1 VAVNQNTSGKRTRSA
16 AGEQAP
22 SGAHRGYV
30 LIVEPDPLTQWSLKT
45 YLGKWFTVEST
56 GSVDNAER
64 ILEKQPVDALIVS
77 DELPPSDLAALEQR
91 AHSFNARVAI
101 VRTIT
106 DAGKALFTAPHL
118 NCLEKPFELARLAGL
133 LGVTDGELPPPPT
146 DGTLRPGG

>member
-1 VAVNQNTSGKRTRSA
+1 MNQDTSGKRVRSA
-16 AGEQAP
+16 AGEPGP

-30 LIVEPDPLTQWSLKT
+30 LIVEPDPLTQWSLKA
-45 YLGKWFTVEST
+45 YLGKWFAVEST
-56 GSVDNAER
+56 GSVASAER

-77 DELPPSDLAALEQR
+77 DELSPGELAALEQR

-106 DAGKALFTAPHL
+106 DAGKAERSAPHL

-133 LGVTDGELPPPPT
+133 LGVSDSELPPPSA
-146 DGTLRPGG
+146 DGTPRPGS